1 MCVDGTEASL
11 NGGFEAVGESVEI
24 STLESVVENDSESVE
39 SLVERVGS
47 GEVSLLIIKMS
58 SVKHSTGL
66 H

>member
-1 MCVDGTEASL
+1 MCVDGTETSL

-24 STLESVVENDSESVE
+24 STLESVVE
-39 SLVERVGS
+39 SLVERVGT

-58 SVKHSTGL
+58 SVKHSTG

>member
-24 STLESVVENDSESVE
+24 STLESVVE
-39 SLVERVGS
+39 SLVERVGT